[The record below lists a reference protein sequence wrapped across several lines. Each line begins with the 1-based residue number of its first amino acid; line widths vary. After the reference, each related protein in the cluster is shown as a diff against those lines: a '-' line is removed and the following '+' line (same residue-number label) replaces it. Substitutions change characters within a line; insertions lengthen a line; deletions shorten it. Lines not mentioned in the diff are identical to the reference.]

1 MALKYRCPDM
11 DCRKT
16 FAWDAADGEP
26 QRCPHCGYMYDNGV
40 DDGVIHMPN
49 ILSARSKSIES
60 VARGV
65 MDGSEVRAE
74 IAAEMTGGSK
84 EDFSALKVTN
94 LNDGRQSEYAT
105 KDVSNPVTQAMEAAP
120 GITGFQP
127 NAGLAYS
134 GAVNTGP
141 HPRAGARQATKLT
154 MLHQQHKQAL
164 AVSGKTR

>member
-1 MALKYRCPDM
+1 MGLKYRCPDM
-11 DCRKT
+11 NCRKT

-26 QRCPHCGYMYDNGV
+26 QRCPHCGYMYDDGV

-74 IAAEMTGGSK
+74 LAAEMTGGAK
-84 EDFSALKVTN
+84 EDFNDLKITN
-94 LNDGRQSEYAT
+94 LNDGRQSEFAT
-105 KDVSNPVTQAMEAAP
+105 KDVVNPVTEAMAATP
-120 GITGFQP
+120 GMTGFQP

-134 GAVNTGP
+134 GAVASGP
-141 HPRAGARQATKLT
+141 FPRAGARQATKLT
-154 MLHQQHKQAL
+154 MMHQQHKQAVL
-164 AVSGKTR
+164 AAGKTR